1 MGVKANFE
9 LGLRSCQSLGECEG
23 WRTSF
28 EGWTKCVEVLCDL
41 CRSRQPRRQP
51 QEQTRTWVTKL
62 YDYGHYASCRGWVSR
77 QPKWIRRM
85 RTDWQRPSSTAPPSC
100 TPMLRP
106 WPTATLVMTGQVIS
120 SIILDLMPPPPH
132 LPTKYRFHYFRHCVL
147 HIYLVLA
154 FMSKKT
160 AEFGNDC
167 WIENSILFLLYFFL
181 WAPSYIFTS
190 AHRLDEYLTAS
201 SYDPPSR
208 SRKFAMGPN
217 LEIACCYR
225 KVKVSGFVY
234 YLYVTISGTRTQSS
248 SILIIIDL
256 ELKSQPENMCVRFIE
271 YVQHSKPK
279 KSRCHIAGSGYSLF
293 SKWRK

>member
-62 YDYGHYASCRGWVSR
+62 YDYASCRGWVSR

-120 SIILDLMPPPPH
+120 SIILDLMPPPSPPH
-132 LPTKYRFHYFRHCVL
+132 QISISLFPALCTTYIPGLSFYVK
-147 HIYLVLA
+147 
-154 FMSKKT
+154 
-160 AEFGNDC
+160 
-167 WIENSILFLLYFFL
+167 ENSRVWKWLLNRKFHPISFVFFL